1 MPEESHVRGF
11 QFELGF
17 VGFAVWVRGFIV
29 EFVGFGFCCLGSSPG
44 FASLWVRWLGF
55 QYFDLLFSIFRRLW
69 LSWIFFFQREKRK
82 KKRLRC
88 FVDCGCRGFF
98 FFLRGRRGRRRLRF
112 SWGSFVEIECLILEF
127 HVNFNNRVCDTRFA
141 TMNSSPSASR
151 C

>member
-1 MPEESHVRGF
+1 M
-11 QFELGF
+11 F
-17 VGFAVWVRGFIV
+17 VGSVRAWVRGFHR
-29 EFVGFGFCCLGSSPG
+29 L
-44 FASLWVRWLGF
+44 SLWVRHLECWFVSSLLERWFNVLIFCFQCFADCGYRGF
-55 QYFDLLFSIFRRLW
+55 
-69 LSWIFFFQREKRK
+69 FFFQREKRK

-127 HVNFNNRVCDTRFA
+127 HVNFNRNRVCDTRFA